1 MVSIGFAN
9 AYFHLVDKQ
18 PGWDIHSYGYHG
30 DDGRYYHNSGRG
42 VTFGPRFNVGDTVGC
57 GYKINRRTQVIDLF
71 FTKNGQPIPAGE
83 SINGCD
89 LHDEMYPVVG
99 IDSTDAV
106 HFNLG
111 QEPFQYDFV
120 DELFENMTHADVKPE
135 TYLPWL
141 ILSDNERESD
151 SSETDDEPMIYSNL
165 EVYMR
170 DMVEMMDDGE
180 LFHMI

>member
-1 MVSIGFAN
+1 MI
-9 AYFHLVDKQ
+9 Q
-18 PGWDIHSYGYHG
+18 
-30 DDGRYYHNSGRG
+30 
-42 VTFGPRFNVGDTVGC
+42 
-57 GYKINRRTQVIDLF
+57 
-71 FTKNGQPIPAGE
+71 
-83 SINGCD
+83 
-89 LHDEMYPVVG
+89 
-99 IDSTDAV
+99 
-106 HFNLG
+106 
-111 QEPFQYDFV
+111 

-151 SSETDDEPMIYSNL
+151 SSETDDEPMICSNL